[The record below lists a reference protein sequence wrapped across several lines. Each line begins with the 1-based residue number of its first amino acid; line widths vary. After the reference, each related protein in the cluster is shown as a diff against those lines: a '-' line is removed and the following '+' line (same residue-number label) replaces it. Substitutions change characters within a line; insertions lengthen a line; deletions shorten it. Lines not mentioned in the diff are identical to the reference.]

1 MNLQE
6 QISRIQSMM
15 GVINESKFFHRR
27 VDLDRVKD
35 LLKLHAQQVFYE
47 TESYEG
53 FKYDLTL
60 RAVEAI
66 IYQDYELGWED
77 LPEQEE
83 IDFVTEVS
91 DMFEDI
97 IIDLYKNIRGEL

>member
-15 GVINESKFFHRR
+15 GVINETKFFHRR
-27 VDLDRVKD
+27 VDLDRIKN
-35 LLKLHAQQVFYE
+35 LLNLHAQQVFYE

-53 FKYDLTL
+53 FKYVITL

-83 IDFVTEVS
+83 IEFVTEVS
-91 DMFEDI
+91 DLFEDTI
-97 IIDLYKNIRGEL
+97 KDLYNYYSK

>member
-83 IDFVTEVS
+83 IEFVTEVS
-91 DMFEDI
+91 DLFEDTI
-97 IIDLYKNIRGEL
+97 KGLYKYYSK